1 MKCGKHILASPR
13 VGNQVPFAIGS
24 HQPPG
29 TRSAWPLWI
38 LNILLPGVGVVLT
51 GSIVSGLTVGLL
63 VTAALNFIIWGL
75 WLTPAS
81 TAAWM
86 IGVAVAGAAGGFAA
100 AQVQLA
106 QALRLRDG
114 QAAASRRR
122 KLLAEICGHIERG
135 AYEAAAPLAVD
146 LAKDDGHDLHAA
158 FRVAQ
163 VLTRVGW
170 ADSARSACQRLRVL
184 DIHHVYRREL
194 QQFEQ
199 TLSGGSGGV
208 THEE

>member
-1 MKCGKHILASPR
+1 MASPR
-13 VGNQVPFAIGS
+13 AGTSVPFAIGS
-24 HQPPG
+24 RQPPE

-38 LNILLPGVGVVLT
+38 LNFLLPGVGVVLA
-51 GSIVSGLTVGLL
+51 GSVVSGLTVGLL
-63 VTAALNFIIWGL
+63 VAAALNFIIWGL

-86 IGVAVAGAAGGFAA
+86 IGVAVAGGAGGFAA

-106 QALRLRDG
+106 QALRLRG
-114 QAAASRRR
+114 GNAEAARRR
-122 KLLAEICGHIERG
+122 KLLAEICTHAERQ
-135 AYEAAAPLAVD
+135 AFEAAAPLAAE

-158 FRVAQ
+158 YRVAQ
-163 VLTRVGW
+163 VLTHAGQTE
-170 ADSARSACQRLRVL
+170 SARGACQRLRVL

-199 TLSGGSGGV
+199 ILSAVAAGASREV
-208 THEE
+208 